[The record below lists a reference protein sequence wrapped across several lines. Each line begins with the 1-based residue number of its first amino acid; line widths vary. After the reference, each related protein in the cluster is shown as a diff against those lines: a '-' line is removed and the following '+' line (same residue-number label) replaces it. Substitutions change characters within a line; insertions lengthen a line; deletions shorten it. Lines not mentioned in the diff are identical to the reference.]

1 MTTAGC
7 GYPAPQ
13 WPRPSHES
21 ASFVRGLTGR
31 ALRAGYGRHIGKG
44 LWHEQEV
51 VPCHGTRGI
60 GISPPTMRTV
70 SHLPVRSIAELI
82 SGFATEL
89 DLDSSG
95 IPRQP
100 LLLINLAGSTSDA
113 DIMAT
118 ATAVRSALA
127 VTVGIVNDPL
137 DDRLSPL
144 LDALTFTLAPADLP
158 EPGRSIVR
166 VPDVVAALTRIA
178 EVAATSPQATIVATQ
193 TLRASEQLDI
203 RAGLAAEAAAYSM
216 LLSGRE
222 FANWLEQ
229 RGPARAALNARQPVT
244 LHRDATTLSIRLDRP
259 GRRNAMDRTLR
270 EALVEGLLVA
280 LADESLQVEL
290 SGAGLDFCSGGD
302 LDEFGTATDLVAA
315 YLVRLDRHPGWLL
328 HQVRD
333 RATVRLQGACIGAGI
348 EIPAFADRVIAEPG
362 AFFVLPEVGMGLIP
376 GAGGTVSIPRRIGR
390 WRTAWLALSGE
401 RLDVDT
407 ALAWGLVD
415 EVNRA

>member
-1 MTTAGC
+1 
-7 GYPAPQ
+7 
-13 WPRPSHES
+13 
-21 ASFVRGLTGR
+21 
-31 ALRAGYGRHIGKG
+31 
-44 LWHEQEV
+44 
-51 VPCHGTRGI
+51 
-60 GISPPTMRTV
+60 
-70 SHLPVRSIAELI
+70 
-82 SGFATEL
+82 
-89 DLDSSG
+89 
-95 IPRQP
+95 
-100 LLLINLAGSTSDA
+100 
-113 DIMAT
+113 MAT